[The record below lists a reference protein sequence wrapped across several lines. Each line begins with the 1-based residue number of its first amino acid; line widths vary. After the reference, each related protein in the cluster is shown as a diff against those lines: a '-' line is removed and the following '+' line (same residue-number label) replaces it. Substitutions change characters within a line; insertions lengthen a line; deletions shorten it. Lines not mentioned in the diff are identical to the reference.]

1 MCGILGYVADGAL
14 VSAERW
20 LVARDSLTHRGPDD
34 AGAWEERDGAI
45 RLASRRLAIL
55 DLSPAGH
62 QPMVDDEAGLAIVH
76 NGEIYNYL
84 ELRDDLEARGH
95 RFHSHSDTE
104 VILAAYQE
112 WGKDCLSR
120 LNGMFAFAIWDSKSE
135 TLFAARDRFGE
146 KPFYYVSCPGAFV
159 FASEMKALLAAG
171 VARPT
176 PNHRA
181 IYRYLAFREVDQ
193 GAETLFD
200 GILALPPAHALTYS
214 RRTEETEIWRY
225 WDLDPD
231 ARVTL
236 ESDAEYAGR
245 FLELLSDS
253 VRLRLRSD
261 VPVGSSL
268 SGGLDSSS
276 LVCLVAREQAGGVRM
291 TFSARFDDP
300 RLDEGKYIALAIEK
314 AGADD
319 RMVTPNPALLP
330 QEIER
335 VTWHQEEPFF
345 STSIYAQWCVM
356 RLAKEAGVT
365 VLLDGQGGDE
375 TLAGYHTYF
384 GPFLRGELRHRR
396 WLSFARTLRAFLR
409 EQGPRALPVALF
421 GLVPPRLRHPV
432 RRLVR
437 PLAIPSAYRRA
448 WGTREGASQPRF
460 CAALNQAQYETLTRT
475 MLPALLRY
483 ADRNAAAFSREVR
496 LPFLD
501 HRLVEFLFAIPPE
514 QRLRGT
520 TTKFVLREGLRGVLP
535 EEIRTR
541 RDKLGLE
548 PPEAAWMRGELRG
561 WIDTLVRS
569 PQFAGRPWIDA
580 AAATRTWEEFLRGRD
595 AWHPLIWRWVSLEI
609 WARVF
614 LDIEATSR
622 ACTERPAHAPGPSPR
637 EA

>member
-1 MCGILGYVADGAL
+1 MCGILGYVADRSL
-14 VSAERW
+14 VTPERW
-20 LVARDSLTHRGPDD
+20 VLARDSLTHRGPDD
-34 AGAWEERDGAI
+34 AGTWETPGGSV
-45 RLASRRLAIL
+45 RLASRRLSIL
-55 DLSPAGH
+55 DLSPLGH
-62 QPMVDDEAGLAIVH
+62 QPMLDDEAGLAIVH
-76 NGEIYNYL
+76 NGEIYNYV
-84 ELRDDLEARGH
+84 ELRAHLATRGY
-95 RFHSHSDTE
+95 RFRSHSDTE
-104 VILAAYQE
+104 VILAAYRE
-112 WGKDCLSR
+112 WGRECLSR

-135 TLFAARDRFGE
+135 ILFAARDRFGE
-146 KPFYYVSCPGAFV
+146 KPFYYVSGDHAFA
-159 FASEMKALLAAG
+159 FASEMKALFAAG

-181 IYRYLAFREVDQ
+181 IYRYLAFREVDR
-193 GAETLFD
+193 GAETLFE
-200 GILALPPAHALTYS
+200 GIQALPPAHALTYS
-214 RRTEETEIWRY
+214 RRTGETEIWQY

-236 ESDAEYAGR
+236 KSDAEYAGR

-276 LVCLVAREQAGGVRM
+276 LVCLVGRAQAGAVRK

-300 RLDEGKYIALAIEK
+300 RLDEGKYIDLAIAK
-314 AGADD
+314 AQAHG
-319 RMVTPNPALLP
+319 RMTAPSPALLA

-356 RLAKEAGVT
+356 RLAREAGVT

-396 WLSFARTLRAFLR
+396 WLSFARTLRAFVR
-409 EQGPRALPVALF
+409 EQGPRALPVVLF

-437 PLAIPSAYRRA
+437 PLAIPSAYRKA
-448 WGTREGASQPRF
+448 WGTPEGSTQLRF
-460 CAALNQAQYETLTRT
+460 RDALNQAQYETLTRT

-501 HRLVEFLFAIPPE
+501 HRLVEFLFAVPPE

-520 TTKFVLREGLRGVLP
+520 TTKFILREGLRGVIP

-541 RDKLGLE
+541 RDKLGFE
-548 PPEAAWMRGELRG
+548 PPEAAWMRGELRE
-561 WIDTLVRS
+561 WIDGLLRS
-569 PQFAGRPWIDA
+569 SQFSSRPWVDSRRA
-580 AAATRTWEEFLRGRD
+580 LRLWREFLNGKD
-595 AWHPLIWRWVSLEI
+595 AWHSLLWRWISLEV

-614 LDIEATSR
+614 LD
-622 ACTERPAHAPGPSPR
+622 RPEDAGAPGTQTGRS
-637 EA
+637 